1 MSAFC
6 WSLFSFICVYHT
18 INRSYYFT
26 IAIIN
31 PSFKE
36 QTFMSYRTALDLAS
50 ALSDTDKLKL
60 AHHLLGQLMLSPKS
74 SSAPTPKLP
83 PSADYDYC
91 LERVLKSRPNRLPAL
106 QTFLEAIFSFRGGQD
121 ANIDDI
127 IKRLELNK
135 IIKKEGD
142 NVVYLVD

>member
-1 MSAFC
+1 
-6 WSLFSFICVYHT
+6 
-18 INRSYYFT
+18 
-26 IAIIN
+26 
-31 PSFKE
+31 
-36 QTFMSYRTALDLAS
+36 MSYRTALDLAS

-135 IIKKEGD
+135 IIKKEGE
-142 NVVYLVD
+142 NVPKITKSTRKIFVRMYTTQLVKYRFALLTFSNNADDCH